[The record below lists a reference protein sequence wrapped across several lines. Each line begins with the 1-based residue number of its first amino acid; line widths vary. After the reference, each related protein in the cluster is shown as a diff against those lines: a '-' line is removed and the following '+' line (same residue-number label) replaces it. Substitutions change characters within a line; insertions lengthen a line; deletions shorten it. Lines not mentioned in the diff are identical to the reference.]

1 MKFLLTTV
9 ESYRVD
15 TEAEADAL
23 IQAAKEDNSFIL
35 KKYDR
40 SFKEK
45 KLKGEVVDSWFVVKL
60 TKEFNNEKEPV
71 ADVSITYGD

>member
-9 ESYRVD
+9 ETHRVD

-23 IQAAKEDNSFIL
+23 IQSAKEDASFIL

-40 SFKEK
+40 AFKEK
-45 KLKGEVVDSWFVVKL
+45 KSKGEVVDSWFVVKL
-60 TKEFNNEKEPV
+60 TKEFNSEKEPIS
-71 ADVSITYGD
+71 DVSITYGD

>member
-71 ADVSITYGD
+71 ADVSITQGD

>member
-9 ESYRVD
+9 ESHRVD
-15 TEAEADAL
+15 TEGEADAL
-23 IQAAKEDNSFIL
+23 IQAAKEDNSFVL

-40 SFKEK
+40 AFKEK